1 MKNAFFSLIA
11 ILFFLLACEEVPPRI
26 NFTEATLFIDTCFQI
41 SEDQIPQTPKKNI
54 YIEDITGVQ
63 CPNCPRATE
72 RIKEI
77 KGTFSGSV
85 VSVALY
91 TSNFPGLTLPKP
103 EDIDLRTEE
112 ATDIHS
118 EVFDRS
124 PMPGGGINR
133 RAFPGEAGIRT
144 NYLNW
149 ANYAQEIS
157 EEDAPLDLKL
167 FIDSDDKGN
176 YLRIE
181 TITLKSLELPL
192 VVYISLLEDSL
203 IAPQKTYDQ
212 TTIYDYVHNYVL
224 RQMLTPFNG
233 ASWCAGNLGRGNK
246 AIRSYKFVLPEY
258 VKKENAYFAV
268 AIGYNNDNNKEILQ
282 AAYIKLK

>member
-1 MKNAFFSLIA
+1 
-11 ILFFLLACEEVPPRI
+11 VPPRI
-26 NFTEATLFIDTCFQI
+26 NFTEATLAIDTCFQI
-41 SEDQIPQTPKKNI
+41 SEDQIPLPNKKNI

-77 KGTFSGSV
+77 KGVFPGGV

-91 TSNFPGLTLPKP
+91 TSNFPGLTLPKA
-103 EDIDLRTEE
+103 EDIDLRREE

-118 EVFDRS
+118 ELYDRS

-133 RAFPGEAGIRT
+133 RAFPGEVGIRT

-149 ANYAQEIS
+149 SNYAQEIR
-157 EEDAPLDLKL
+157 EEDAPIDLKL
-167 FIDSDDKGN
+167 FIDSDDKGD

-181 TITLKSLELPL
+181 TITLKSLEHPL
-192 VVYISLLEDSL
+192 FVYISLLEDSL

-224 RQMLTPFNG
+224 REMITPFNG
-233 ASWCAGNLGRGNK
+233 DSWCAGDLERGNK
-246 AIRSYKFVLPEY
+246 SVRAYKFVLPDF
-258 VKKENAYFAV
+258 VKKENASFAV
-268 AIGYNNDNNKEILQ
+268 AIGYNNNNSKEILQ
-282 AAYIKLK
+282 AASIKLK